1 MMIVIPAY
9 RRGAKTYNPCAI
21 YIKEV
26 MNMSVI
32 KTYSANGATVNF
44 HDDGYINS
52 AKAELE
58 YRREN
63 MQRNAEQ
70 IAQES
75 ELRRLRK
82 LKQADSPQTP

>member
-1 MMIVIPAY
+1 MY
-9 RRGAKTYNPCAI
+9 SHCAI

-26 MNMSVI
+26 MNMSI
-32 KTYSANGATVNF
+32 IRTYSVNGAEVSF
-44 HDDGYINS
+44 RDDGYIH
-52 AKAELE
+52 AAEAELD

-63 MQRNAEQ
+63 MQRTAEQ

-75 ELRRLRK
+75 ELQRLRK